1 MPCDCVSH
9 LKARRCNMRLSNRM
23 DACDRGVTESVLSLT
38 AGGN

>member
-1 MPCDCVSH
+1 MACDRVSH
-9 LKARRCNMRLSNRM
+9 LKAQRCNTRLSNRM